1 MHNKGAQCA
10 VRSMEEAIS
19 LIWQCKEMLEEKI
32 NNIPG
37 ATIIQTAL
45 NGHQGH
51 VLARTVASVAM
62 IDAGL
67 Q

>member
-1 MHNKGAQCA
+1 
-10 VRSMEEAIS
+10 
-19 LIWQCKEMLEEKI
+19 MLEEKI